1 MILAYLNVISNSVV
15 KDPLEVEEINREHTV
30 WIKLIKKNNN
40 AKSLDKYTFLSSSRY
55 GGIFFLKAEG
65 KNQIVSP

>member
-30 WIKLIKKNNN
+30 
-40 AKSLDKYTFLSSSRY
+40 
-55 GGIFFLKAEG
+55 
-65 KNQIVSP
+65 